1 MPLFFSSKNI
11 PIKKKFL
18 LPSFFYSIGLV
29 VIFLSLSIFYNNYR
43 QSHHLIMDLLE
54 QKNTLSQFEVKVANI
69 NQDLVQFLHFS
80 QKDRDALILANA
92 EGLPAVMVDFKGIAL
107 KHDLINDISLAEEI
121 EPSIDALRL
130 LTVKIV
136 GFVLTNNL
144 SKALNI
150 HEHYYVLQATQ
161 ILNFVNDA
169 LYGKVT
175 QIDRIHEEIEEQIQV
190 FLGILLAEFIL
201 VFVVLYISYVRI
213 AKQLVDP
220 IKQLQS
226 AANIIVKYYSFEEEI
241 DDYFSYSIDALQ
253 KIDSQDELGLL
264 SNDFKKMISSIKL
277 GTKERMEVNHQL
289 LIMNKQLVNTQ
300 GQLLQSAKLA
310 SIGEISAG
318 LAHELN
324 QPLGAIKLSAEFA
337 HELMGESKVDDK
349 KVIAKLERI
358 IGQVDRA
365 AKIINHLKVFSR
377 QGEHEFSQT
386 DMNWVVEESF
396 VLLAEI
402 LKMANITL
410 TLELASDLPKVNC
423 DYIQIE
429 QVLTNLV
436 TNARDAM
443 EESDDKR
450 LIVRSY
456 LSGDN
461 VCVDVQDRGKG
472 MSESLV
478 AKIFDPFFTTKEVGK
493 GTGLGMSIS
502 YGIIQEHGGMLLVSS
517 EEGQG
522 SCFTLSLPQIQL
534 N

>member
-11 PIKKKFL
+11 TIKKKFL

-29 VIFLSLSIFYNNYR
+29 VIFLSLSIFYNSYR
-43 QSHHLIMDLLE
+43 QSNNLIIDLVE
-54 QKNTLSQFEVKVANI
+54 QKNILSQFEIKVANI
-69 NQDLVQFLHFS
+69 SQDLVRLLYLKE
-80 QKDRDALILANA
+80 KDRDALILASA
-92 EGLPAVMVDFKGIAL
+92 EGLAAVMVDFRGLAL
-107 KHDLINDISLAEEI
+107 KHDLINDMSLAEEI
-121 EPSIDALRL
+121 EPSIDELRL

-144 SKALNI
+144 FQALSV
-150 HEHYYVLQATQ
+150 HESHYVVQATQ
-161 ILNFVNDA
+161 ILNFVDEA
-169 LYGKVT
+169 HYGKLA
-175 QIDRIHEEIEEQIQV
+175 QIDSIHEDIELQLKV
-190 FLGILLAEFIL
+190 FMVILLIEFIL
-201 VFVVLYISYVRI
+201 VFIVLYISYVRI

-220 IKQLQS
+220 IKQLQH
-226 AANIIVKYYSFEEEI
+226 AANIIVKYYSLEEEVE
-241 DDYFSYSIDALQ
+241 DYFSYSIDALQ

-289 LIMNKQLVNTQ
+289 LIMNKQLINTQ

-358 IGQVDRA
+358 MGQVDRA

-402 LKMANITL
+402 LKMASITL

-450 LIVRSY
+450 LIVCSY

-472 MSESLV
+472 MSEALV
-478 AKIFDPFFTTKEVGK
+478 AKIFDPFFTTKKVGK

-522 SCFTLSLPQIQL
+522 SCFTLSLPQTRL

>member
-1 MPLFFSSKNI
+1 MPLFINNKNT

-18 LPSFFYSIGLV
+18 QPSLFYSIGLV
-29 VIFLSLSIFYNNYR
+29 VIFLSLAIFYNSYR

-69 NQDLVQFLHFS
+69 NQDLVQLLYFS
-80 QKDRDALILANA
+80 KKDRDALILANA
-92 EGLPAVMVDFKGIAL
+92 EGLPAVMVDFKGVAL

-136 GFVLTNNL
+136 GFVLTNKL
-144 SKALNI
+144 SRALNI
-150 HEHYYVLQATQ
+150 YEHYYVLQATQ
-161 ILNFVNDA
+161 ILNFVNEA
-169 LYGKVT
+169 LYGKVA
-175 QIDRIHEEIEEQIQV
+175 QIDRIHEEIERQV
-190 FLGILLAEFIL
+190 QFFLGIFLAEFIF
-201 VFVVLYISYVRI
+201 VFAVLYASYFRI

-226 AANIIVKYYSFEEEI
+226 AANIIVKYYSLEEEI
-241 DDYFSYSIDALQ
+241 ENYFSYSIDVLKA
-253 KIDSQDELGLL
+253 IDSEDELGLL
-264 SNDFKKMISSIKL
+264 SNDFKEMIFLIKRS
-277 GTKERMEVNHQL
+277 TKEKMAANQQL
-289 LIMNKQLVNTQ
+289 TIMNEQLINTQ

-324 QPLGAIKLSAEFA
+324 QPLGTIKLSAEFA
-337 HELMGESKVDDK
+337 HELMEESEVNALQ
-349 KVIAKLERI
+349 VIRKLEKI

-365 AKIINHLKVFSR
+365 AKIINHLKIFSR

-386 DMNWVVEESF
+386 DINWIIEESF
-396 VLLAEI
+396 ILLAET
-402 LKMANITL
+402 LKMASISV

-423 DYIQIE
+423 NYIQIE

-443 EESDDKR
+443 DESIGKR

-456 LSGDN
+456 IGGDN
-461 VCVDVQDRGKG
+461 ICVDVEDEGKG
-472 MSESLV
+472 MSDSLMT
-478 AKIFDPFFTTKEVGK
+478 KIFDPFFTTKIVGK

-502 YGIIQEHGGMLLVSS
+502 YGIVKDHGGTLNVSS
-517 EEGQG
+517 EEGKG
-522 SCFTLSLPQIQL
+522 SCFTMSLPQI